1 MGTKKKYKK
10 WIMVIEMATE
20 EMKINHKNLMVMDM
34 DTATEEM
41 KINPKNLMVMDMDMA
56 TEKGIQRKKIMD
68 MDILM
73 AMEEDM
79 ATVQ

>member
-20 EMKINHKNLMVMDM
+20 EMKIN
-34 DTATEEM
+34 
-41 KINPKNLMVMDMDMA
+41 PKNLMVMDMA
-56 TEKGIQRKKIMD
+56 TEKGIQRKRIMD
-68 MDILM
+68 MDMDTDILM
-73 AMEEDM
+73 ATEEDM

>member
-20 EMKINHKNLMVMDM
+20 EMKINPKNLMVMDM
-34 DTATEEM
+34 DMATEEM
-41 KINPKNLMVMDMDMA
+41 KINPKNLMVMDMA
-56 TEKGIQRKKIMD
+56 TEKGIQRKRIMD
-68 MDILM
+68 MDTDILM
-73 AMEEDM
+73 ATEEDM